1 MFNHMSRLLV
11 AVVAAAIGLA
21 LHFTLGW
28 KYLAFLAALGLFGLV
43 DRLGWIPGPYRRATN
58 DMFRGGDDRAARR
71 EDRFNSRS
79 R

>member
-1 MFNHMSRLLV
+1 MSRLLF
-11 AVVAAAIGLA
+11 AIVAAAIGLA

-28 KYLAFLAALGLFGLV
+28 RYLAFFAALGVFGLV

-58 DMFRGGDDRAARR
+58 EMFRGGDGRDARGG
-71 EDRFNSRS
+71 DPFDPRS

>member
-1 MFNHMSRLLV
+1 MSRLLV
-11 AVVAAAIGLA
+11 AVVAAAIGLV

-28 KYLAFLAALGLFGLV
+28 KTLAFLAALGLFGLV

-58 DMFRGGDDRAARR
+58 EMFRGGDGRDARR
-71 EDRFNSRS
+71 EDRFDTRS